1 MDRPWKGLVVR
12 KKHAERPVSHCYSFK
27 LIIVANT
34 YVQNYVHTM
43 LVRHFIALS
52 VTIRRVTRDCVT
64 TEYSF
69 PSTYLSHKV
78 RFNLKIV
85 SFNVKRGY
93 QSHDMTSLPAGNT

>member
-12 KKHAERPVSHCYSFK
+12 KKHAERPVLHCYSFK

-34 YVQNYVHTM
+34 NYVHTM
-43 LVRHFIALS
+43 FFIALS
-52 VTIRRVTRDCVT
+52 VTIRRVTHDCVT

-93 QSHDMTSLPAGNT
+93 QSHDMTSLPARNT